1 VPNFGGLNPRT
12 PHLHTHLAACTAGCR
27 RVRHSYSYINL
38 VGYPSSRSYSPEHI
52 IIAAIQITVAH
63 TDVQLNRQTWQ
74 CAILSEH
81 GIGTHR
87 NGGTVDCVSLSLP
100 PVNRSHNTETTVF
113 NAIDYDETRHC
124 KFIVHHRHASQYAG
138 NR

>member
-1 VPNFGGLNPRT
+1 MPNFGGLNPRT
-12 PHLHTHLAACTAGCR
+12 PHLHTHLAACAAGCR

-52 IIAAIQITVAH
+52 IIAAIQIIAAH

-74 CAILSEH
+74 CVILSEH

-100 PVNRSHNTETTVF
+100 PANRSQQKPLYSTP
-113 NAIDYDETRHC
+113 IDYDETHHC
-124 KFIVHHRHASQYAG
+124 KFILHHRHASQFAG